1 MKDLFYWEIPNGSR
15 DQKLKSKVKQ
25 DCKVLVLLYF
35 AFWECY
41 DKHIYMINNLY
52 DSFILK
58 KISDTMALRLEAK
71 KCL

>member
-41 DKHIYMINNLY
+41 DKHIYMI
-52 DSFILK
+52 
-58 KISDTMALRLEAK
+58 ALF
-71 KCL
+71 

>member
-35 AFWECY
+35 AFCECY
-41 DKHIYMINNLY
+41 DKHIYMI
-52 DSFILK
+52 
-58 KISDTMALRLEAK
+58 ALF
-71 KCL
+71 